1 MGIRKKCLII
11 TLLCFSSLM
20 YASEFMFKHLEV
32 KDGLSNNQVLD
43 IFKDSEGF
51 MWFATASGLNRYDGC
66 QMTLFRSYNADP
78 ASLPDNYIK
87 SIQEDYKGNLWILT
101 GVGYAIYNSESETFN
116 REVHA
121 WLCEVGIDGTPALVY
136 IDHNKNMWFYI
147 KGKGCYL
154 YIPESQLLYPLL
166 FDTHQLPEG
175 DITDIVECREGILLV
190 YNTGRLVCLDTRTNK
205 IKWQQD
211 DLARELGTDKQ
222 GIFTLFVDRDN
233 DIWMYSPFGIWV
245 YSPEQKKWLSWLA
258 NIIKRRSH
266 NMVRAVSQDKQG
278 RIWIGTDQDGID
290 ILDKK
295 TGEVRQL
302 RNKAGDERSLQN
314 NTVMVL
320 YEDSSETMWVG
331 TYKKGISYFNECAFK
346 FGAEYM
352 GDISCIEEDKE
363 GYVWLGINDVGI
375 IYWNSV
381 TGNRAAFPQK
391 GTDKLITDAI
401 VCILKA
407 SDGKLWIGT
416 LGGGLICY
424 DNGRIIHYKK
434 NIPERQNSLAHN
446 NVLALAE
453 DKQGII
459 WIGTLGGGV
468 QSLNPKTGLFTTYN
482 TTSAGLI
489 SDYVSSLCMGKEGSL
504 WIGTVQGLSELDIE
518 TKKVVNL
525 EGTKS
530 GKEYFSDQNISQ
542 VYEDSRGLIWIGTCE
557 GLNVYNPETDEL
569 IILGVEQGVSSP
581 IISGIVED
589 GNENIWVTTARGITN
604 VIPAV
609 DLKTGRYIFHSC
621 VYDDK
626 DGLQNSGFNLRSIKK
641 LSSGEIF
648 MGGLYGI
655 NRFRPDD
662 IKYNK
667 KCPSVMFTRLFLFN
681 EEVGV
686 GEEYEGRVI
695 LDKAL
700 NKVDQIKLSYEQNM
714 FSVQFASDNYI
725 LPEKTEYAYRLKGFN
740 EDWMTTT
747 YDKVTYT
754 NLAPGTYMLKVK
766 AVNSDGYGG
775 DEEASLKIVIYPPF
789 WRSVWA
795 YIVYSL
801 LVVAV
806 LVLGC
811 YWVLRGE
818 RNKFKIQQIKQEIE
832 RNQEKA
838 DMNLKFFTH
847 VSHELRTPL
856 TLIISPL
863 ETLMKEY
870 QSDAVLMD
878 KLNIVQRNAV
888 RLLNLVNQ
896 LLDFRKIDVNGYYLS
911 LSDDDIIS
919 YIHTICDSFISLSE
933 QKDVSLTFYSAV
945 SSLNMLFDGDKMRE
959 VMMSLLSNA
968 FKFTC
973 SGGRVDVFVSLV
985 EGQDSREMLEIRVAD
1000 TGIGIKKEDRER
1012 IFGHFYQVDY
1022 PDMSFSGGGGS
1033 LSIVRDFVT
1042 LHDGTVNVMD
1052 NTPVGCVFIIHIPV
1066 KRSGGKPMKIEQVQ
1080 VVDKSVE
1087 DISTLQVPESYVASN
1102 VGEESKEELNHIITI
1117 EGLEED
1123 IRRLE
1128 SGNTEEI
1135 AEEKNIE
1142 TISAVAPQA
1151 TVIQLVEG
1159 ESNEMITHIIP
1170 PEGVPEMVTAVPEE
1184 KSELELKTVW
1194 NHAYIDLKPSGTAI
1208 TSMDEK
1214 LINHAVK
1221 YVEDNI
1227 ARSDLSVEELSKEL
1241 GMSRVHLY
1249 KKLLAIT
1256 GKTPIEFIRIIRLK
1270 RAAQL
1275 LRGSQQNISEIAYQ
1289 VGFNNPKYFS
1299 RYFKE
1304 EFGILPSAFQY
1315 KQGR

>member
-121 WLCEVGIDGTPALVY
+121 WLYEVGIDGTPALVY

-557 GLNVYNPETDEL
+557 GLNVYNPKTDEL

-581 IISGIVED
+581 IISGIVD

-1142 TISAVAPQA
+1142 TISAVAPQRA

>member
-20 YASEFMFKHLEV
+20 HASEFMFKHLEV

-66 QMTLFRSYNADP
+66 QMTLFRSNNADP

-101 GVGYAIYNSESETFN
+101 GVGYVIYNSESETFD

-175 DITDIVECREGILLV
+175 DITDIVECSKGILLV
-190 YNTGRLVCLDTRTNK
+190 YNTGRLVCLDTRTNE

-211 DLARELGTDKQ
+211 DLVGELGTDKQ

-233 DIWMYSPFGIWV
+233 DIWMYSPLGIWV
-245 YSPEQKKWLSWLA
+245 YNPEQEKWLSWLT

-266 NMVRAVSQDKQG
+266 NMVRAVSQ
-278 RIWIGTDQDGID
+278 
-290 ILDKK
+290 
-295 TGEVRQL
+295 
-302 RNKAGDERSLQN
+302 
-314 NTVMVL
+314 
-320 YEDSSETMWVG
+320 
-331 TYKKGISYFNECAFK
+331 
-346 FGAEYM
+346 
-352 GDISCIEEDKE
+352 
-363 GYVWLGINDVGI
+363 
-375 IYWNSV
+375 
-381 TGNRAAFPQK
+381 
-391 GTDKLITDAI
+391 
-401 VCILKA
+401 
-407 SDGKLWIGT
+407 
-416 LGGGLICY
+416 
-424 DNGRIIHYKK
+424 
-434 NIPERQNSLAHN
+434 
-446 NVLALAE
+446 

-504 WIGTVQGLSELDIE
+504 WIGTAQGLSELDIE

-557 GLNVYNPETDEL
+557 GLNVYNPKTDEL

-641 LSSGEIF
+641 LSSGEIL

-667 KCPSVMFTRLFLFN
+667 KRPSVMFTRLFLFN

-725 LPEKTEYAYRLKGFN
+725 LPEKTEYAYKLEGFN
-740 EDWMTTT
+740 EGWMTTAFG
-747 YDKVTYT
+747 KVTYT

-795 YIVYSL
+795 YVVYSL
-801 LVVAV
+801 LLVAV
-806 LVLGC
+806 LILGR
-811 YWVLRGE
+811 YWILRGE
-818 RNKFKIQQIKQEIE
+818 RDKFKKQQIKQEIE

-838 DMNLKFFTH
+838 DMKLKFFTH
-847 VSHELRTPL
+847 VGHELRTPL

-870 QSDAVLMD
+870 QSDAALMD
-878 KLNIVQRNAV
+878 KLNIVQRNAL

-919 YIHTICDSFISLSE
+919 CIHTICDSFISLSE
-933 QKDVSLTFYSAV
+933 KKDISLIFHSAV
-945 SSLNMLFDGDKMRE
+945 PSLNMLFDGDKMRE
-959 VMMSLLSNA
+959 VMMNLLSNA
-968 FKFTC
+968 LKFTC
-973 SGGRVDVFVSLV
+973 NGGRVDVSVGLV
-985 EGQDSREMLEIRVAD
+985 EGQDSREMLEIRVVD
-1000 TGIGIKKEDRER
+1000 TGVGIKEENRER
-1012 IFGHFYQVDY
+1012 IFERFYQVDN
-1022 PDMSFSGGGGS
+1022 PDMNISDGGGG

-1052 NTPVGCVFIIHIPV
+1052 NTPVGCVFVIHIPV
-1066 KRSGGKPMKIEQVQ
+1066 KRSESKPTKIEQVQ
-1080 VVDKSVE
+1080 VTDKPVE
-1087 DISTLQVPESYVASN
+1087 DISTLQIPEFYMASN
-1102 VGEESKEELNHIITI
+1102 AGEESEEEPNHIITI

-1142 TISAVAPQA
+1142 TISAVAPQRA
-1151 TVIQLVEG
+1151 TVIQLIEG
-1159 ESNEMITHIIP
+1159 EDNEMITHIIP
-1170 PEGVPEMVTAVPEE
+1170 PEELPEMVTAVPEE
-1184 KSELELKTVW
+1184 KSEQKLKTVW
-1194 NHAYIDLKPSGTAI
+1194 NHAYIDFKPSGTAI

-1256 GKTPIEFIRIIRLK
+1256 GKTPIEFIRIIRLQ

-1315 KQGR
+1315 RQGR